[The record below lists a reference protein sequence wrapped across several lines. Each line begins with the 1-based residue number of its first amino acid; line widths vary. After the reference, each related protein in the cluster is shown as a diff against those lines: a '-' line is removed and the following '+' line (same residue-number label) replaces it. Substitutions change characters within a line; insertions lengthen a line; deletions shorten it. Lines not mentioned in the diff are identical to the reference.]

1 MRYTTYRYNTQTCQY
16 ERVKITP
23 GSIVWYFLGV
33 MVTAS
38 FILVGLLLL
47 HDLLVTTANEK
58 KLRKENRAMREH
70 HAILSSGLNALQPV
84 LASLQHKDNVLH
96 TRFFGTPPME
106 NSQASDRASK
116 EKLLLAD
123 ADAFR
128 KHISSM
134 KVTSDK
140 LIAKSSM
147 TSRHFGRTLALS
159 KGARAGV
166 DAWPTLQP
174 VESLPADRLISGF
187 GLRVNPFHKG
197 LYDHVGVDIAM
208 PRGTAVI
215 ATASGTVKVLKR
227 SDLQAGYG
235 NYIEI
240 DHGNGMVTRYAHL
253 EDIQV
258 RFGSEVKKGEV
269 VATVGAS
276 GGSVAPHLHYE
287 ILRDGVNVDPIY
299 YMVEGLTSEDHHY
312 LTLVSHQQNQSLD

>member
-1 MRYTTYRYNTQTCQY
+1 MRHTTYRYNIQTCQY

-33 MVTAS
+33 TVTAS
-38 FILVGLLLL
+38 FFLIGLLLL

-58 KLRKENRAMREH
+58 KLRKENSAMREH
-70 HAILSSGLNALQPV
+70 RAILSAQLSELQPV

-106 NSQASDRASK
+106 NSQPDDRASK
-116 EKLLLAD
+116 EDLLLAD
-123 ADAFR
+123 ANSFR
-128 KHISSM
+128 KHIASM

-147 TSRHFGRTLALS
+147 TNHHFGRAFTLS
-159 KGARAGV
+159 KGARAGI
-166 DAWPTLQP
+166 DAWPTLRP
-174 VESLPADRLISGF
+174 VESLPSDRLISGF

-197 LYDHVGVDIAM
+197 LYDHVGLDIAM
-208 PRGTAVI
+208 PRGTAVT

-235 NYIEI
+235 NYIDI

-253 EDIQV
+253 EDIHV
-258 RFGSEVKKGEV
+258 RFGSKVKKGEV
-269 VATVGAS
+269 VATVGTS

-287 ILRDGVNVDPIY
+287 IIRDGVNVDPIY
-299 YMVEGLTSEDHHY
+299 YMVEGLTSEEHHY
-312 LTLVSHQQNQSLD
+312 LTLISHQQNQSLD